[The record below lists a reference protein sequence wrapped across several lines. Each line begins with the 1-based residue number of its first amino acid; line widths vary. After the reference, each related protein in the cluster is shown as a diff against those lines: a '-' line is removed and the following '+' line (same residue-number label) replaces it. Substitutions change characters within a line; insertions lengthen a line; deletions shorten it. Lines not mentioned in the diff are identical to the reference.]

1 MNPPGI
7 ACGPCPSLPA
17 WKEALFLAFYITRR
31 LLAMIPVLFV
41 LSVIVFLII
50 YLIPGDPAAVMLGDG
65 ASPETIEALREQMGL
80 NLPLL
85 PQYLRWIG
93 HTLQGELGDSFFMRQ
108 PVRTALAEHLGPTFS
123 LAVLAE
129 IIAIVIAVPFGVR
142 AASRRG
148 ELADKAL
155 TGFSLFGITV
165 PGFVLS
171 MFTVLLFSVQLKWLP
186 VSGYK
191 PLSDGLI
198 THLKYLILPALSLG
212 IVQAAL
218 LARVT
223 RSSMLEVLNEGF
235 VKTALAKGVSEQ
247 GIVYRHVL
255 RNALLPILTV
265 IGGSFG
271 ALLAGAAVIESIFNI
286 PGMGQLLVNSV
297 QRRDYAVIQGVIL
310 FVAFAYV
317 MVNLVVDLLC
327 TIVDPRVRLK

>member
-1 MNPPGI
+1 M
-7 ACGPCPSLPA
+7 
-17 WKEALFLAFYITRR
+17 AFYIARR
-31 LLAMIPVLFV
+31 LLATIPVLFV

-85 PQYLRWIG
+85 QQYGRWIG
-93 HTLQGELGDSFFMRQ
+93 HALQGNLGDSLFMRQ
-108 PVRTALAEHLGPTFS
+108 SVRAALAEHLGPTLS

-129 IIAIVIAVPFGVR
+129 LIAVVIALPLGIR

-148 ELADKAL
+148 EAADKAL

-191 PLSDGLI
+191 PLSAGLW
-198 THLKYLILPALSLG
+198 THLQYLILPALSLG

-218 LARVT
+218 LARVV
-223 RSSMLEVLNEGF
+223 RSSMLDVLNESF
-235 VKTALAKGVSEQ
+235 VKTALAKGVGER

-255 RNALLPILTV
+255 HNSWLPILTV
-265 IGGSFG
+265 VGGSFG
-271 ALLAGAAVIESIFNI
+271 TLIAGAAVIESIFNI

-297 QRRDYAVIQGVIL
+297 QRRDYSVIQGVVL

-317 MVNLVVDLLC
+317 LVNLVVDLLYA
-327 TIVDPRVRLK
+327 IVDPRVRLQ

>member
-1 MNPPGI
+1 M
-7 ACGPCPSLPA
+7 
-17 WKEALFLAFYITRR
+17 AFYIAKR
-31 LLAMIPVLFV
+31 LLATVPVLFV

-65 ASPETIEALREQMGL
+65 ASPETIEALREQLGL

-85 PQYLRWIG
+85 PQYARWIG
-93 HTLQGELGDSFFMRQ
+93 HAVQGNLGDSFFMRQ
-108 PVRTALAEHLGPTFS
+108 PVSEALAEHLGPTFS

-129 IIAIVIAVPFGVR
+129 IVAVAVAVPLGIR
-142 AASRRG
+142 AASRQG
-148 ELADKAL
+148 SLSDKAL

-191 PLSDGLI
+191 PLSDGLW
-198 THLKYLILPALSLG
+198 THLKYLVLPAVSLG

-223 RSSMLEVLNEGF
+223 RASMLEAMNEGF
-235 VKTALAKGVSEQ
+235 VKTALAKGVSER

-265 IGGSFG
+265 VGGSFG
-271 ALLAGAAVIESIFNI
+271 TLIAGAAVIESIFNI
-286 PGMGQLLVNSV
+286 PGMGQMLVNSV
-297 QRRDYAVIQGVIL
+297 QRRDYAVIQGVVL

-317 MVNLVVDLLC
+317 LVNLIVDLLYAA
-327 TIVDPRVRLK
+327 VDPRIRLK